1 MATVP
6 IHPDQLVAGSRV
18 GPWRVVEPLGA
29 GGFGRVFKVEREE
42 QPGRTYTLKVALR
55 PSSAHVSEEENVEER
70 MSREVAIHMAY
81 NTGLKVH
88 AVDHWPIL
96 SGFLYF
102 VTDYVEGETFHEW
115 RWRTEPSAARLLT
128 VFTEVV
134 RQVSA
139 LHRRGVCHRDL
150 KSDNVLIRA
159 EDELPLVFDYGV
171 ARLPGMATLTV
182 GVPPTSPYL
191 LPPECV
197 TFLGKETWKQGAH
210 FDPGVPGDLY
220 ALGMLLF
227 EALTDGYAFHPKLPY
242 DLLVVAIA
250 TRVPAAPHMLN
261 PKVPRVLSDITMR
274 LLEKRPEARY
284 PSAEAL
290 LQALWDA
297 AKDRKHPDWQV
308 SLALPPP
315 EEQSDE
321 RETEEETP
329 GGPTQAAHPH
339 VAGESPAVEGVE
351 RAVEEDE
358 LAQAAVEM
366 SVTPV
371 LEGVD
376 DVSSKAPVLTRWR
389 FVLWSLCSLLV
400 LSLALWLGTS
410 TLATTSDKGSPPVP
424 TSTPE
429 SPLTALRSG
438 PSKLLT
444 ATLCAVAGLACPA
457 AQVRPEPAECPEV
470 AREAMFRTLGV
481 DTTKGLKAVIDVN
494 QPGDQ
499 SQLGTYGN
507 GSVVGRI
514 AGYSWADPS
523 LPDGTLLYGRLWTGL
538 VDEYGRPAAMVRY
551 SEAKLPNGRT
561 FPVCIVAGNPDGR
574 VRTQPGSN
582 GDAAALPRELPVSAV
597 ERWP

>member
-1 MATVP
+1 
-6 IHPDQLVAGSRV
+6 
-18 GPWRVVEPLGA
+18 
-29 GGFGRVFKVEREE
+29 
-42 QPGRTYTLKVALR
+42 
-55 PSSAHVSEEENVEER
+55 

-139 LHRRGVCHRDL
+139 LHQRGVCHRDL
-150 KSDNVLIRA
+150 KSDNILIRA
-159 EDELPLVFDYGV
+159 EGELPLVFDYGV

-250 TRVPAAPHMLN
+250 TRVPAAPHVLN

-297 AKDRKHPDWQV
+297 AKERKFPEWQV

-315 EEQSDE
+315 DEHDDESGTDAEQPE
-321 RETEEETP
+321 
-329 GGPTQAAHPH
+329 GPTSVAHPQ
-339 VAGESPAVEGVE
+339 VAEVPSAVEGVE
-351 RAVEEDE
+351 LVAEADE
-358 LAQAAVEM
+358 LGHAAVG
-366 SVTPV
+366 TPNV
-371 LEGVD
+371 RLKKETGGV
-376 DVSSKAPVLTRWR
+376 SAEAPVRARWR
-389 FVLWSLCSLLV
+389 FVLWSSCSLLV
-400 LSLALWLGTS
+400 LSLSLWLGLS
-410 TLATTSDKGSPPVP
+410 TLATPPDKGSPHVP
-424 TSTPE
+424 TATPD
-429 SPLTALRSG
+429 SPLTSLRSG
-438 PSKLLT
+438 PSKFL
-444 ATLCAVAGLACPA
+444 AAMLCAVAGLACPSS
-457 AQVRPEPAECPEV
+457 QVRPEPAECPEE
-470 AREAMFRTLGV
+470 AREAMFRLLGV

-499 SQLGTYGN
+499 SQLGTYTG

-514 AGYSWADPS
+514 TGYSWADPS

-538 VDEYGRPAAMVRY
+538 VDEYGRPAAMARY

-574 VRTQPGSN
+574 VRTQPSSN
-582 GDAAALPRELPVSAV
+582 SDTVVLPRELPVSAV

>member
-1 MATVP
+1 M
-6 IHPDQLVAGSRV
+6 
-18 GPWRVVEPLGA
+18 
-29 GGFGRVFKVEREE
+29 
-42 QPGRTYTLKVALR
+42 
-55 PSSAHVSEEENVEER
+55 
-70 MSREVAIHMAY
+70 
-81 NTGLKVH
+81 
-88 AVDHWPIL
+88 L
-96 SGFLYF
+96 SGFPYF
-102 VTDYVEGETFHEW
+102 VTDYVEGETLHEW

-139 LHRRGVCHRDL
+139 LHQRGVCHRDL
-150 KSDNVLIRA
+150 KSDNILIRT
-159 EDELPLVFDYGV
+159 EDEKPLVFDYGV
-171 ARLPGMATLTV
+171 ARLPGMTTLTV

-242 DLLVVAIA
+242 DLLMVAIA

-261 PKVPRVLSDITMR
+261 PKVPRVLSDITLR

-297 AKDRKHPDWQV
+297 AKERKQPEWQT

-315 EEQSDE
+315 EEEAPESP
-321 RETEEETP
+321 TP
-329 GGPTQAAHPH
+329 AAHLH
-339 VAGESPAVEGVE
+339 AAEESSAVECVE
-351 RAVEEDE
+351 RAAAADE
-358 LAQAAVEM
+358 LAQVKAE
-366 SVTPV
+366 TPGAPM
-371 LEGVD
+371 LEGTD
-376 DVSSKAPVLTRWR
+376 GVSVEAPVLPRWR
-389 FVLWSLCSLLV
+389 SVLWSLCSLLV
-400 LSLALWLGTS
+400 LSLALWLGLS
-410 TLATTSDKGSPPVP
+410 TLATTLDKGSPHVP
-424 TSTPE
+424 TATPE

-438 PSKLLT
+438 PSRFLT
-444 ATLCAVAGLACPA
+444 ATLCAVAGLACSA
-457 AQVRPEPAECPEV
+457 AQVRPEPAECPEE
-470 AREAMFRTLGV
+470 AREAMSRVLAV
-481 DTTKGLKAVIDVN
+481 DTTKGLKAVIDIN

-499 SQLGTYGN
+499 SQLGTYRN
-507 GSVVGRI
+507 GAVVGRI

-538 VDEYGRPAAMVRY
+538 VDEYGRPAAMARY
-551 SEAKLPNGRT
+551 SEAKLPDGRT
-561 FPVCIVAGNPDGR
+561 FPVCIVVGNPDGR

-582 GDAAALPRELPVSAV
+582 PDTAVLPRELPVSAV

>member
-1 MATVP
+1 MATIP
-6 IHPDQLVAGSRV
+6 IHPDQLVPGSRV

-42 QPGRTYTLKVALR
+42 QPGRTYALKVALR
-55 PSSAHVSEEENVEER
+55 PSSAHVPEEENVEER

-139 LHRRGVCHRDL
+139 LHQRGVCHRDL
-150 KSDNVLIRA
+150 KADNVLIRKD
-159 EDELPLVFDYGV
+159 DEKPLVLDFGV
-171 ARLPGMATLTV
+171 ARLPGMVTVTV

-197 TFLGKETWKQGAH
+197 DFLGQETWRQGAR

-242 DLLVVAIA
+242 DLLIVAIS
-250 TRVPAAPHMLN
+250 TRVPAAPHLLN
-261 PKVPRVLSDITMR
+261 PKVPRALSDIAMR

-284 PSAEAL
+284 PSVDAL
-290 LQALWDA
+290 LHALWEA
-297 AKDRKHPDWQV
+297 AKERKQPEWQV
-308 SLALPPP
+308 SLSLPPP
-315 EEQSDE
+315 GEQPAPADVSRAPDCHATPTPPFE
-321 RETEEETP
+321 GMAASEASPRESADGYEDTVVPRIPVPEK
-329 GGPTQAAHPH
+329 A
-339 VAGESPAVEGVE
+339 EGVHF
-351 RAVEEDE
+351 
-358 LAQAAVEM
+358 
-366 SVTPV
+366 P
-371 LEGVD
+371 
-376 DVSSKAPVLTRWR
+376 APTRLRSHSFTWA
-389 FVLWSLCSLLV
+389 LCVLLV
-400 LSLALWLGTS
+400 LFLALWLGLS
-410 TLATTSDKGSPPVP
+410 TLVPTPETGSPHVP
-424 TSTPE
+424 NATPDT
-429 SPLTALRSG
+429 PLADALRSR
-438 PSKLLT
+438 PAKLL
-444 ATLCAVAGLACPA
+444 AAALCAAASLACPA
-457 AQVRPEPAECPEV
+457 AQVKPEAAECPTE
-470 AREAMFRTLGV
+470 AREAMFRDLGM
-481 DTTKGLKAVIDVN
+481 DTTKGSKAVIDIN

-499 SQLGTYGN
+499 SKLGTYGD
-507 GSVVGRI
+507 GMVVGRI
-514 AGYSWADPS
+514 VGYSWADPA

-538 VDEYGRPAAMVRY
+538 VDEYGRPAAMARY
-551 SEAKLPNGRT
+551 SEAKLPDGRT
-561 FPVCIVAGNPDGR
+561 YPVCIVLGNPDGR
-574 VRTQPGSN
+574 VRTQPGSKS
-582 GDAAALPRELPVSAV
+582 GASVLPRELPVTVV